1 METVSHKMA
10 EFAVH
15 LKFSDL
21 SKEVVDTAKRFL
33 FDTIGCSFGGY
44 RVEDA
49 KIALDVLREM
59 GGNPEATVIGSGEKT
74 SAVNASLANSI
85 MVRAMDYNDIYWKQD
100 PSHPSDL
107 IPAVLATAEKYD
119 KSGQDVIV
127 GIVLAYEFEM
137 RLCEFAIPGIR
148 ERKWHH
154 ATLTQFASPIAAGK
168 MMGLTVNQMANAIGI
183 SGSHNFTP
191 GAVTAGKLTMMKNT
205 VDPMAVQSG
214 VFAAELARKGYQGP
228 EAIFEGKE
236 GFVDTFGGE
245 FDLDVL
251 TQDLGK
257 SFRILNC
264 SMKAF
269 PTEALTHSP
278 ITAALD
284 LVHQHNLKPE
294 RVARV
299 VVHTIERARDILAD
313 PSKYN
318 PTTKET
324 ADHSLP
330 YVIAAAIVDGKITPE
345 EFEFQKLNDPRIRA
359 LLPKIEVVA
368 DSELEAVFPE
378 LKASIVEIET
388 TDGRKLKR
396 RVDYPK
402 GDYRAPMTPDELTVK
417 FSSLANPIFSPHKQ
431 RTISDAIWH
440 LDEFANAR
448 EFMGLLIADKVSES

>member
-1 METVSHKMA
+1 METVSKKMA
-10 EFAVH
+10 SFAFN
-15 LKFSDL
+15 LQYEDL
-21 SKEVVDTAKRFL
+21 PENVVQTAKRFL
-33 FDTIGCSFGGY
+33 FDAMGCAFGGY
-44 RVEDA
+44 KVEDA
-49 KIALDVLREM
+49 EIMLQVVEEM
-59 GGNPEATVIGSGEKT
+59 GGNPEATVIGSGHRT
-74 SAVNASLANSI
+74 SAVNASLVNSL

-107 IPAVLATAEKYD
+107 IPAVLAAAEKNG
-119 KSGQDVIV
+119 KSGKDILV

-168 MMGLTVNQMANAIGI
+168 MLDLTGEQMAYAIGI

-214 VFAAELARKGYQGP
+214 VFAAQLAKKGYHGP

-245 FDLDVL
+245 FDLDIL
-251 TQDLGK
+251 TKGLGE
-257 SFRILNC
+257 SYRIMEC

-278 ITAALD
+278 ITATLD
-284 LVHQHNLKPE
+284 LVHEEKITPE
-294 RVARV
+294 QVKKV
-299 VVHTIERARDILAD
+299 VVHTIERAKDILAD
-313 PSKYN
+313 PSKYK

-330 YVIAAAIVDGKITPE
+330 YVVAAAIVDGKITPE
-345 EFEFQKLNDPRIRA
+345 QFSPDKLKDKRIWA
-359 LLPKIEVVA
+359 LLPKINVVA
-368 DSELEAVFPE
+368 DPKLEAVFPE
-378 LKASIVEIET
+378 LKAALIEIET
-388 TDGRKLKR
+388 MDGKIHRK

-402 GDYRAPMTPDELTVK
+402 GDYRSPMSEEDLLIK
-417 FSSLANPIFSPHKQ
+417 FNSLANPIFSSHKQ
-431 RTISDAIWH
+431 KVIEDAVWH
-440 LDEFANAR
+440 LEEIAR
-448 EFMGLLIADKVSES
+448 ASEFMELMVSDKE

>member
-1 METVSHKMA
+1 METVSQKMA
-10 EFAVH
+10 AFAVD
-15 LKFSDL
+15 LKYEDL
-21 SKEVVDTAKRFL
+21 PRDVVETTKRFL
-33 FDTIGCSFGGY
+33 FDSLGCAFGGY

-49 KIALDVLREM
+49 RIALSVLKEL
-59 GGNPEATVIGSGEKT
+59 GGNPEARIIGSGEQT
-74 SAVNASLANSI
+74 SAVQASLANSLMI
-85 MVRAMDYNDIYWKQD
+85 RAMDYNDIYWKQD

-107 IPAVLATAEKYD
+107 IPAVLAAAEKYD
-119 KSGQDVIV
+119 KSGRDVIL

-168 MMGLTVNQMANAIGI
+168 MMDLTVEQMTNAIGI

-205 VDPMAVQSG
+205 VDPLAVQSG

-251 TQDLGK
+251 TKGLGE
-257 SFRILNC
+257 SFRILQC

-284 LVHQHNLKPE
+284 LVHEQKIHPE
-294 RVARV
+294 EVKRV
-299 VVHTIERARDILAD
+299 VVHTIERAKDILAD
-313 PSKYN
+313 PSKYK

-330 YVIAAAIVDGKITPE
+330 YVIAAAIVDGKVTPE
-345 EFEFQKLNDPRIRA
+345 QFEPEKLKDPKIWD
-359 LLPKIEVVA
+359 LLPKIEVIA
-368 DSELEAVFPE
+368 DAELEAVFPE
-378 LKASIVEIET
+378 LKASVVEIET
-388 TDGRKLKR
+388 TDGRKLSR

-402 GDYRAPMTPDELTVK
+402 GDYRSPMSREELEVK
-417 FSSLANPIFSPHKQ
+417 FTSLANPIFSEHKQ
-431 RTISDAIWH
+431 RTIADAIWH
-440 LDEFANAR
+440 LEEFASTR
-448 EFMGLLIADKVSES
+448 EFMGLLVSDKE

>member
-1 METVSHKMA
+1 METVSRKMA
-10 EFAVH
+10 SFAVG
-15 LKFSDL
+15 LRYEDL
-21 SKEVVDTAKRFL
+21 PKEVTQTAKRFL
-33 FDTIGCSFGGY
+33 FDAMGCGFGGY
-44 RVEDA
+44 KVEDA
-49 KIALDVLREM
+49 EIVRQVVEEM
-59 GGNPEATVIGSGEKT
+59 GGNPEATVIGSGHRT
-74 SAVNASLANSI
+74 SAVNASLVNSL

-107 IPAVLATAEKYD
+107 IPAILAAAEKNGKLGKD
-119 KSGQDVIV
+119 ILV

-168 MMGLTVNQMANAIGI
+168 MLDLSVEQMTHAIGI

-214 VFAAELARKGYQGP
+214 VFAAQLAKKGYQGP

-245 FDLDVL
+245 FDLNIL
-251 TQDLGK
+251 TDGLGK
-257 SFRILNC
+257 SFRIMGC

-278 ITAALD
+278 ITATLD
-284 LVHQHNLKPE
+284 LVHEEKIAPE
-294 RVARV
+294 NVKKV
-299 VVHTIERARDILAD
+299 IVHTIERSKDILAD
-313 PSKYN
+313 PSKYK

-330 YVIAAAIVDGKITPE
+330 YVVAAAIVDGKITPE
-345 EFEFQKLNDPRIRA
+345 QFWPEKLKDEKIWA
-359 LLPKIEVVA
+359 LLPKIDVVA
-368 DSELEAVFPE
+368 DPELEKVFPE
-378 LKASIVEIET
+378 LKATIVEIQT
-388 TDGRKLKR
+388 KDGKIHRK
-396 RVDYPK
+396 RVNYPK
-402 GDYRAPMTPDELTVK
+402 GDYRSPMSEGDLLVK
-417 FSSLANPIFSPHKQ
+417 FNSLANPIFSTHKQ
-431 RTISDAIWH
+431 KVIEDAVWH
-440 LDEFANAR
+440 LEEIPQASD
-448 EFMGLLIADKVSES
+448 FMELMVADKE